1 MVGGRQAAREAR
13 AQLLGAPDPKPPRKT
28 SRGGGG
34 ASRVALWPAFQGW
47 RRVNRV
53 WGAKAVIREGEGE
66 RPTTVLTKVADRECG
81 RRHHV

>member
-1 MVGGRQAAREAR
+1 MVPHAWHFG
-13 AQLLGAPDPKPPRKT
+13 L
-28 SRGGGG
+28 
-34 ASRVALWPAFQGW
+34 RVRVW
-47 RRVNRV
+47 RRMNGV